1 MGFISIRSKALVSG
15 RPNQNSDY
23 SSDPAEY
30 GQGLRTVSTARPS
43 PHPPTGGV
51 VGMLPQWARPSMNV
65 VEEAES
71 MGEALRRRLGP
82 VVTAALL
89 ASGAVTL
96 VPGGHASL
104 PGVMSAAHAAGI
116 RAPAAPDYD
125 RLALDTLDEVLR
137 DDFAAVSSRFDEAL
151 RSQASPEFLAKS
163 WKDYQEAFGAY
174 RSHGDPEQ
182 VSLREGTVV
191 RVPLRM
197 AERPGEFRVTFDED
211 GQITGLYFLRAG
223 VPAP

>member
-1 MGFISIRSKALVSG
+1 MGG
-15 RPNQNSDY
+15 
-23 SSDPAEY
+23 
-30 GQGLRTVSTARPS
+30 T
-43 PHPPTGGV
+43 
-51 VGMLPQWARPSMNV
+51 W
-65 VEEAES
+65 
-71 MGEALRRRLGP
+71 RRRLGS

-96 VPGGHASL
+96 LPGSHVTL
-104 PGVMSAAHAAGI
+104 PGVTYAAHASGF

-137 DDFAAVSSRFDEAL
+137 DDFAAVSARFDEAL

-174 RSHGDPEQ
+174 QSHGNPEQ
-182 VSLREGTVV
+182 VPFSEGTVV

-197 AERPGEFRVTFDED
+197 AERPGEFRVTFDGD

-223 VPAP
+223 VPVP